1 MIGVGLNHTFVVAL
15 SLSPGLVRVK
25 NNIKVMT
32 TGGVVE

>member
-15 SLSPGLVRVK
+15 LLSQGLVSVK
-25 NNIKVMT
+25 NNIKVMA